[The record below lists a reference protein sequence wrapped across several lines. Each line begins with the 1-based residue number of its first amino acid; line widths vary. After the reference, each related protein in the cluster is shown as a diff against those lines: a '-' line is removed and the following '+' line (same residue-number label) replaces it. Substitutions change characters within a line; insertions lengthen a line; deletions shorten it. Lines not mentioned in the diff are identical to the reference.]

1 MINTMRFSELN
12 GVEEYYNTHLFIDW
26 HACFE
31 FGLQQLLEWKE
42 WITKQKDDTDL
53 WKTVPEDQKK
63 AIERT
68 ILDLQTYDFKKP
80 CDDKN
85 NIRAIR
91 NNLSKYNW
99 NLVVGIY
106 DYDGHIGILNG
117 RMAKEKGHMKDL
129 LKVTENQKDR
139 EREIRIGEEEKKKR
153 FGVF

>member
-1 MINTMRFSELN
+1 R
-12 GVEEYYNTHLFIDW
+12 Y
-26 HACFE
+26 
-31 FGLQQLLEWKE
+31 
-42 WITKQKDDTDL
+42 
-53 WKTVPEDQKK
+53 KTVTDNKK
-63 AIERT
+63 KDIEQT
-68 ILDLQTYDFKKP
+68 IHDLSTYDFKKP

-129 LKVTENQKDR
+129 LKVTENQKER
-139 EREIRIGEEEKKKR
+139 EREIRRGAEEKKKS
-153 FGVF
+153 FGVL